1 MMGNNRR
8 LFPRYMTAGFVNTI
22 IGYSIFLLLVYFDLG
37 YYLSFSIAHVL
48 GIFVNFSTYS
58 IVFNSKGNNRI
69 YMFTMVYFFLFISG
83 NSFIYLVN
91 IFVVGEDSWALLVI
105 IINSIL
111 GYILQKKYVFN
122 KSENQ

>member
-1 MMGNNRR
+1 
-8 LFPRYMTAGFVNTI
+8 MTAGFVNTI

-69 YMFTMVYFFLFISG
+69 YMFIMVYFFLFISG